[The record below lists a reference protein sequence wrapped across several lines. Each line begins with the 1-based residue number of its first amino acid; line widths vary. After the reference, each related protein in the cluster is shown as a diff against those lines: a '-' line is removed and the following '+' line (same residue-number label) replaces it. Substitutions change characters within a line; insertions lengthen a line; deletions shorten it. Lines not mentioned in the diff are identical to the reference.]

1 MLKNLLKLVGLAR
14 KTMQDTIDN
23 STDFVED
30 TLEKEYITGTI
41 QKAKDITGEVA
52 VQAGKLYGKAKAEI
66 SDAMDSDTME
76 PIKSKVEDITADLK
90 TKGELLAMK
99 AMSNEKV
106 RNVVNDINEAKDK
119 FMSEIVDFTDEDDE
133 VKEAEENEAKKKKIL
148 QLSLRNQS
156 QKRKTIKL
164 RELY

>member
-14 KTMQDTIDN
+14 KTMQDTIDQ

-41 QKAKDITGEVA
+41 QKAKDMTGEVA
-52 VQAGKLYGKAKAEI
+52 IQAGKLYGKAKAEI

-76 PIKSKVEDITADLK
+76 PIKSKVEEITADLK

-119 FMSEIVDFTDEDDE
+119 FMSEIVDFTDDDE
-133 VKEAEENEAKKKKIL
+133 VKDTEEKEAKREKDPTAKSKKSKSKKK
-148 QLSLRNQS
+148 ND
-156 QKRKTIKL
+156 KA
-164 RELY
+164 